1 VNLAK
6 EEIMKCKT
14 PDLKLKNFVSC
25 ESKNHKFKSIE
36 LNDKEEHSIIYCKNL
51 ATIFKVFY
59 ELDENVKKIT
69 INVPTYDPQLT
80 IIPTYMNLKV
90 NTNIKEIH
98 FNCYTH
104 DFWLHFIL
112 DVCPNLEIL
121 HFFMLTKEKIKYAAE
136 NLEYLKHIY
145 CDYIED
151 DVEKYYKTLR
161 SSQKDVNQDI
171 KIN

>member
-1 VNLAK
+1 
-6 EEIMKCKT
+6 MSKCSN
-14 PDLKLKNFVSC
+14 PNLKLKTLLSC
-25 ESKNHKFKSIE
+25 ESKHHKFKTIE
-36 LNDKEEHSIIYCKNL
+36 LQENEEHSIIYCKDL
-51 ATIFKVFY
+51 RTIFNVFN
-59 ELDENVKKIT
+59 ELDETVKKLT
-69 INVPTYDPQLT
+69 INVPTYDPTLT
-80 IIPTYMNLKV
+80 INPSYMNLKV

-104 DFWLHFIL
+104 DFWLQFIL

-136 NLEYLKHIY
+136 NLEYLRYIT

-151 DVEKYYKTLR
+151 DVEKFYKTLK
-161 SSQKDVNQDI
+161 STEKDVNQII

>member
-1 VNLAK
+1 
-6 EEIMKCKT
+6 MKCKI
-14 PDLKLKNFVSC
+14 PELKLQNFVSC
-25 ESKNHKFKSIE
+25 ELKNRNFQTIE
-36 LNDKEEHSIIYCKNL
+36 LKDNEEHSIIYCKNL
-51 ATIFKVFY
+51 ATIFKIFN
-59 ELDENVKKIT
+59 ELSENVKKIT

-104 DFWLHFIL
+104 DYWLRLIL
-112 DVCPNLEIL
+112 DVCPNLEVL
-121 HFFMLTKEKIKYAAE
+121 HYFMLTKEKIKYAAE
-136 NLEYLKHIY
+136 NFEYLKHIF

-151 DVEKYYKTLR
+151 DVKKYYKTLR
-161 SSQKDVNQDI
+161 LSQKDVNQVI